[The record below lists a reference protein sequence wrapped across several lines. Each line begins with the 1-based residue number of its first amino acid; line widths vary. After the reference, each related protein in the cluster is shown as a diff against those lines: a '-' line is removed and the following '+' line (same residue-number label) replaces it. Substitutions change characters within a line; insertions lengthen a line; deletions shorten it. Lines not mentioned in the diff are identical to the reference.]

1 MTWRDELRPASFR
14 GVPFAVESVGTTH
27 ELFRDEQHFPG
38 RERAGDAV
46 HVEPL
51 GAGPERFKVDA
62 FVVGDNYHE
71 ARDALV
77 AALKEPGNGR
87 LVHPYRGER
96 VVAIVG
102 HIQVTESKRTGGYA
116 RIAFEAVETETPRLR
131 RSPDT
136 AAVVAADLDAFLDAL
151 AADFEET
158 YDEDAAEEVQASSV
172 DAFDDAVETL
182 GDVYSSVLSGIGE
195 VQDFARDAGE
205 FTSDVT
211 RFAAAPFEAATALV
225 GALGVITSVPER
237 LVLGV
242 SSAVEA
248 GGRSVV
254 DALMGA
260 LAPLVRFGE
269 ELAAISTTTPTR
281 QRESDYRDATLQL
294 IRGAALAQLIRGVA
308 ALPFDSRTHATEV
321 RDELLDDLDWLVT
334 TGSAGGDTVS
344 GAVLYES
351 LAAVRASTAAHLA
364 RVARSL
370 PELETYVV
378 TADLPALVIA
388 HRLYGDARQAE
399 DLVARNDPPR
409 PGWIP
414 RGTELEVIR
423 RG

>member
-14 GVPFAVESVGTTH
+14 GVPFGVESVGTTH

-62 FVVGDNYHE
+62 FVVGENYHE

-77 AALKEPGNGR
+77 EALKEPGSGR

-96 VVAIVG
+96 VVAIIGPV
-102 HIQVTESKRTGGYA
+102 QVTETRKAGGYA
-116 RIAFEAVETETPRLR
+116 RIAFQAVETETPRLR
-131 RSPDT
+131 RTPDT
-136 AAVVAADLDAFLDAL
+136 AAVVAADLDAFLERL
-151 AADFEET
+151 AGDFEET

-172 DAFDDAVETL
+172 GAWDDAVASL
-182 GDVYSSVLSGIGE
+182 SDVYSSVLSGLGE
-195 VQDFARDAGE
+195 VQDFAADANA
-205 FTSDVT
+205 FVSDAA
-211 RFAAAPFEAATALV
+211 RFATAPFSAASALV

-237 LVLGV
+237 LVFAA
-242 SSAVEA
+242 SSTVT

-260 LAPLVRFGE
+260 LTPLVRFGE
-269 ELAAISTTTPTR
+269 DLAAIATTTPTR
-281 QRESDYRDATLQL
+281 QAEADLRDATLQM
-294 IRGAALAQLIRGVA
+294 IRGAALAQLIRGVV
-308 ALPFDSRTHATEV
+308 ALPFDSRTHAIEV
-321 RDELLDDLDWLVT
+321 RDHLLEDLDWLVT

-344 GAVLYES
+344 GALLYES
-351 LAAVRASTAAHLA
+351 LAAARASTAAHLA

-370 PELETYVV
+370 PELETYAVP
-378 TADLPALVIA
+378 ADLPALVIA
-388 HRLYGDARQAE
+388 HRLYGDARRAE

-414 RGTELEVIR
+414 RGTELEVVR